1 MTTKII
7 NGFPDYTI
15 NTEGQVWSN
24 KSNKFLKPRITK
36 EGYKQYTLTPPEGK
50 VKQKYSHR
58 LVGEAFIPN
67 PDNLPTIDH
76 INRHRFNNRVS
87 NLRWASSKTQ
97 AENSGMRKT
106 NKSGHRYISYNKYHK
121 KWYFQILRDRKRIFN
136 YSSKDKIN
144 CVCAKFAWIILNAN
158 RHQRQNVL
166 NTI

>member
-36 EGYKQYTLTPPEGK
+36 QGYKQFSLTPPEGK
-50 VKQKYSHR
+50 IKQKYSHR

-97 AENSGMRKT
+97 SQNSGMRHT
-106 NKSGHRYISYNKYHK
+106 NKSGHTYISYNKYHK
-121 KWYFQILRDRKRIFN
+121 KWYVQIYRDKKRIFN
-136 YSSKDKIN
+136 YSSKDKIK
-144 CVCAKFAWIILNAN
+144 CLCAKFVWIILDT
-158 RHQRQNVL
+158 RHQRQNFL